1 MRCLNVY
8 EQSYV
13 PYFVLLLEAKD

>member
-1 MRCLNVY
+1 MCLNVE

-13 PYFVLLLEAKD
+13 PYFVSSLKAKD